1 MLLGSEAEV
10 RGALSLSTLLFS
22 PASAMSAVAPAE
34 QYFVHCSLGNTA
46 PVVPWPLI
54 LLVRKSLIST

>member
-22 PASAMSAVAPAE
+22 PASAMSAVAPAKHC
-34 QYFVHCSLGNTA
+34 FVHCSLGNFV
-46 PVVPWPLI
+46 PVVPCPLI
-54 LLVRKSLIST
+54 LLVTKSLIST